1 MFQILSGIQ
10 PILCKADLP
19 KKKGLLTIYVNSM
32 VGWGS
37 PLQGG
42 WLNHVEPQNPPR
54 AVANDSDPRWTV
66 DNEFTFGMD
75 PTVELLEMEARS
87 QWPGKIRSRIYPLVN

>member
-1 MFQILSGIQ
+1 MLN
-10 PILCKADLP
+10 P
-19 KKKGLLTIYVNSM
+19 KII
-32 VGWGS
+32 
-37 PLQGG
+37 
-42 WLNHVEPQNPPR
+42 QNPPR

-87 QWPGKIRSRIYPLVN
+87 QSPGRFWEFSNLSFLIH